1 MTQFEDVL
9 NHLMFH
15 KAILNDHEG
24 GERITRYMRMVQE
37 IEQGHYLAV
46 RDPMEKAIAAAFELV
61 LEAQFN
67 PWEIDLA
74 AFTKLYL
81 EKVRDDGV
89 VNFVTAGKL
98 VAMAWSILKMQSD
111 EIVAKAEPP
120 KPQGEFYF
128 QDWDL
133 GLDVYDSPQEFD
145 YTQAVLGGRVPLQEA
160 IRREGKRAVTLIEL
174 MQAFDEARVEAELQL
189 QLAALREKN
198 RADITTTAGFER
210 KVHGEDLNEDLA
222 LTWSRILQQNGSDIA
237 FESLT
242 NRDPWDRVTVFVAVL
257 FLAKM
262 EKVALVQR
270 DFPFGEIFVKRLS
283 QEETIEP
290 VANPQAKPAEVAA

>member
-1 MTQFEDVL
+1 MTQFEDVF
-9 NHLMFH
+9 NHLVFH
-15 KAILNDHEG
+15 KALLNDHEG
-24 GERITRYMRMVQE
+24 GERITRYLRMVQE

-74 AFTKLYL
+74 AFTRMYL

-98 VAMAWSILKMQSD
+98 VAMAWSILKLQSD
-111 EIVAKAEPP
+111 ELMTKAEPP
-120 KPQGEFYF
+120 RPAEESYF
-128 QDWDL
+128 ADWDL
-133 GLDVYDSPQEFD
+133 GLDAYDAPEGFD
-145 YTQAVLGGRVPLQEA
+145 YTQAVLRGRVPLDEA
-160 IRREGKRAVTLIEL
+160 IRREGKRAVTLVEL
-174 MQAFDEARVEAELQL
+174 MQAFDEARVEAEQQL

-198 RADITTTAGFER
+198 RAKVAEGFER

-222 LTWSRILQQNGSDIA
+222 LTWSRILQHNGGPIP
-237 FESLT
+237 FEALANS
-242 NRDPWDRVTVFVAVL
+242 DPWDRVTVFVAVL

-262 EKVALVQR
+262 EKVALTQK
-270 DFPFGEIFVKRLS
+270 DFPFGEIYVQRAS
-283 QEETIEP
+283 QDETIET
-290 VANPQAKPAEVAA
+290 VATSEAKRAEVAA

>member
-1 MTQFEDVL
+1 MTQLEDVL

-15 KAILNDHEG
+15 KALLNDHES
-24 GERITRYMRMVQE
+24 GERITRYLGMVHE
-37 IEQGHYLAV
+37 IEQGHYMAV

-111 EIVAKAEPP
+111 EVVAKADPP
-120 KPQGEFYF
+120 KPEGDFYF
-128 QDWDL
+128 SDWDL
-133 GLDVYDSPQEFD
+133 GLDVYDSPQGFD
-145 YTQAVLGGRVPLQEA
+145 YTQAVLQGRVPLNEA
-160 IRREGKRAVTLIEL
+160 IRREGKRAVTLVEL
-174 MQAFDEARVEAELQL
+174 MQAFDEARVEAEQQL

-198 RADITTTAGFER
+198 RARAAEGFER

-222 LTWSRILQQNGSDIA
+222 LTWSRILQHNGSPVA
-237 FESLT
+237 FENLV
-242 NRDPWDRVTVFVAVL
+242 NHDPWDRVTVFVAVL

-262 EKVALVQR
+262 EKVSLMQK
-270 DFPFGEIFVKRLS
+270 DLPFGEIYVQRVS

-290 VANPQAKPAEVAA
+290 VATPEAKRTEVAA

>member
-1 MTQFEDVL
+1 MTNYEDVL

-15 KAILNDHEG
+15 KALLNDHEA
-24 GERITRYMRMVQE
+24 GERINRYLQMVQE
-37 IEQGHYLAV
+37 IEHGHYLAV

-61 LEAQFN
+61 IEQGFD

-98 VAMAWSILKMQSD
+98 VAMAWTILKLQSD
-111 EIVAKAEPP
+111 ELLGKAEPP
-120 KPQGEFYF
+120 KPEDFYF
-128 QDWDL
+128 ADWDL
-133 GLDVYDSPQEFD
+133 GLDVYDSPEQFD
-145 YTQAVLGGRVPLQEA
+145 YTQAVLQGRVPLQEA
-160 IRREGKRAVTLIEL
+160 IRREGKRAVTLVEL
-174 MQAFDEARVEAELQL
+174 VQAFDEARVEAARQFE
-189 QLAALREKN
+189 LAALREKN
-198 RADITTTAGFER
+198 RPTAPKDFGN

-222 LTWSRILQQNGSDIA
+222 LTWSRIVNHNGGPIPLA
-237 FESLT
+237 LLG
-242 NRDPWDRVTVFVAVL
+242 NRDAWERVTVFTAVL

-262 EKVALVQR
+262 EKVALAQE

-283 QEETIEP
+283 SEDTIEP
-290 VANPQAKPAEVAA
+290 LPAPPVLTEAAA

>member
-1 MTQFEDVL
+1 MTQLDDVL

-15 KAILNDHEG
+15 KALLNDHES
-24 GERITRYMRMVQE
+24 GERITRYLSMVQE

-61 LEAQFN
+61 LESQFN

-74 AFTKLYL
+74 AFTKLYI

-111 EIVAKAEPP
+111 AVVAKAEPP
-120 KPQGEFYF
+120 KPEGDFYF
-128 QDWDL
+128 SDWDL
-133 GLDVYDSPQEFD
+133 GLDVYDSPQGFD
-145 YTQAVLGGRVPLQEA
+145 YTQAVLQGRVPLNEA
-160 IRREGKRAVTLIEL
+160 IRREGKRAVTLVEL
-174 MQAFDEARVEAELQL
+174 MQAFDEARVEAEQQL

-198 RADITTTAGFER
+198 RVKAAAGFEG

-222 LTWSRILQQNGSDIA
+222 MTWSRILQHNGSPVA
-237 FESLT
+237 FENLV
-242 NRDPWDRVTVFVAVL
+242 NHDPWDRVTVFVAVL

-262 EKVALVQR
+262 EKVALMQK
-270 DFPFGEIFVKRLS
+270 DFPFGEIYVQRVS
-283 QEETIEP
+283 QDETIEP
-290 VANPQAKPAEVAA
+290 VATPEAKRTEVAA

>member
-1 MTQFEDVL
+1 MTNYENVL

-15 KAILNDHEG
+15 KALLNDHEA
-24 GERITRYMRMVQE
+24 GERIGRYLQMVQE

-61 LEAQFN
+61 LEHQFN

-98 VAMAWSILKMQSD
+98 VAMAWTILKLQSD
-111 EIVAKAEPP
+111 ELLGRAEPP
-120 KPQGEFYF
+120 QQPEAFF
-128 QDWDL
+128 SDWDL
-133 GLDVYDSPQEFD
+133 GLDVYDTPEQFD
-145 YTQAVLGGRVPLQEA
+145 YTQAILQGRIPLQEA
-160 IRREGKRAVTLIEL
+160 IRREGKRAVTLMEL
-174 MQAFDEARVEAELQL
+174 MQAFDEARVEAARQL
-189 QLAALREKN
+189 ELAALREKN
-198 RADITTTAGFER
+198 RATAPKDFGN

-222 LTWSRILQQNGSDIA
+222 LTWSRILESNGGSIPLAALADHDRW
-237 FESLT
+237 E
-242 NRDPWDRVTVFVAVL
+242 RVTVFVAVL

-262 EKVALVQR
+262 EKITLYQEN
-270 DFPFGEIFVKRLS
+270 FPYGEIFVKRIS
-283 QEETIEP
+283 SEETLEP
-290 VANPQAKPAEVAA
+290 VPAHKPAEEVAA